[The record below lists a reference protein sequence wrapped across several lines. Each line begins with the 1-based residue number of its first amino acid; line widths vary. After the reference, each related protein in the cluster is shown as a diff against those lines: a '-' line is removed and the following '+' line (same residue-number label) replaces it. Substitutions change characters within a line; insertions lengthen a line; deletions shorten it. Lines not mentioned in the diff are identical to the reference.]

1 MAGPNGEFLYANI
14 GHAGATCDGFA
25 FRDCLFFDAMEEN
38 FSYFEE
44 SGRMFRIFGDGAY
57 ALRPWLI
64 TPFDARELRED
75 GAARDVFNL
84 QH

>member
-1 MAGPNGEFLYANI
+1 MQISVMQVPLVTVLLLEIVYSL
-14 GHAGATCDGFA
+14 TPW
-25 FRDCLFFDAMEEN
+25 RKTLVTLRKVR
-38 FSYFEE
+38 
-44 SGRMFRIFGDGAY
+44 GRMFRIFGDGAY